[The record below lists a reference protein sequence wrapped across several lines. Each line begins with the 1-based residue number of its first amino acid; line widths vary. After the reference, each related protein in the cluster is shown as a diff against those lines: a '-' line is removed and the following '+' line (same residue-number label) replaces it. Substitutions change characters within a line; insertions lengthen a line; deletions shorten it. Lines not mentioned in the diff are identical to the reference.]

1 MQNDYTVEKIVN
13 VFHNIDTTWRRD
25 EPRSREYDA
34 ALIFLDGSIEYYFP
48 GETVTVRRQDIFMLP
63 KNVPYSGKKLS
74 DVVEYICIDFVS
86 GDKYELQSSVFPT
99 VTHANDFEPIKNSF
113 FEILKIYEDQRSDAP
128 ICMKALLYSI
138 FSKVLQNDILST
150 SDRIENILIFIKN
163 SLSDSSLGIPMLCS
177 KFLISESQLRR
188 DIKRATGLS
197 PNSYIR
203 TLRINKA
210 KNQLISTN
218 LKINEISSSC
228 GFESPYY
235 FSKCFHELCGLS
247 PRSFREKFSLIE

>member
-25 EPRSREYDA
+25 EPKSREYDA

-63 KNVPYSGKKLS
+63 KNVPYSGKRLS

-86 GDKYELQSSVFPT
+86 GDKYDLQNSAFPT
-99 VTHANDFEPIKNSF
+99 VTHANDFDFVKNSF

-128 ICMKALLYSI
+128 LLMKSLLYSI
-138 FSKVLQNDILST
+138 FSKILQNDILPT
-150 SDRIENILIFIKN
+150 SDRTENILMFIKN
-163 SLSDSSLGIPMLCS
+163 NFSDSSLGIPMICS

-188 DIKRATGLS
+188 EIKYATSLS
-197 PNSYIR
+197 PNNYIR

-218 LKINEISSSC
+218 LKINEISNSC

-235 FSKCFHELCGLS
+235 FSKCFRDFCGLS
-247 PRSFREKFSLIE
+247 PKMFREKFSLCE